1 MLRLMRSLV
10 FATCATIAITAPVMA
25 DAFGVGP
32 PNAGWFADN
41 ATHTYCWGGGF
52 NVALQNNAEYAMSVS
67 LGNGTDITESFQGYN
82 CTLATDVVWFDA
94 DLPEGVRGQYVC
106 ADFIGGDV
114 CGQSTVTLDP
124 VFLNQRR
131 GGHDE
136 DRLSRGRPF
145 RGTHSQRD
153 RDRLH
158 AERRGPERRCPM
170 APVQSAPQGPHQWP
184 LLGTSRAAE

>member
-10 FATCATIAITAPVMA
+10 SATCPTIANTPPVRA

-124 VFLNQRR
+124 VFLNQ
-131 GGHDE
+131 GDNDEEDTTKTACHEAGHSVG
-136 DRLSRGRPF
+136 L
-145 RGTHSQRD
+145 THSATATDCMRNGEVPNADVQW
-153 RDRLH
+153 
-158 AERRGPERRCPM
+158 RRCN
-170 APVQSAPQGPHQWP
+170 QHHKDHINGHY
-184 LLGTSRAAE
+184 

>member
-1 MLRLMRSLV
+1 MLRLMRSLA
-10 FATCATIAITAPVMA
+10 FATCATIAITGPVMT

-67 LGNGTDITESFQGYN
+67 LGNGTDITESF
-82 CTLATDVVWFDA
+82 
-94 DLPEGVRGQYVC
+94 
-106 ADFIGGDV
+106 
-114 CGQSTVTLDP
+114 
-124 VFLNQRR
+124 
-131 GGHDE
+131 
-136 DRLSRGRPF
+136 
-145 RGTHSQRD
+145 
-153 RDRLH
+153 H